1 MGKRVMIL
9 SASTG
14 SGHIKAAEAIEEA
27 CRKDARVGEVC
38 HLDAL
43 EYTNDIFQGIYSK
56 GYLEA
61 VKNVPDL
68 WAMAFDNMDKPWDK
82 NVIISALNRVNSQPL
97 VRKLV
102 EYRPDICICTNFMP
116 ADIVAQ
122 LIKQDRLHCNLGIVV
137 TDFYVHALWLE
148 ELFTRYFVAK
158 DENKRYL
165 TLLGLP
171 SDRIEVT
178 GIPVLERFSSPLDE
192 AEAAARLGLDRA
204 KPIVVLSAGAA
215 GLLPAKTIGKILDQI
230 REPATTVVVC
240 GRNERLKAELE
251 ELLAAASPERRAA
264 VSVVGYTDR
273 MHEYLRLADVFVGKP
288 GGLSTSEC
296 LASGVPMVMWDPIP
310 GQEQYNAYHV
320 LESGAGVLPD
330 NIATIGYKVDQL
342 LADKD
347 RLVRMKASARAA
359 GRPGA
364 AGDIVAAMLE
374 HPDET
379 PVRPFKRTP

>member
-27 CRKDARVGEVC
+27 CRRDARVGEVC

-68 WAMAFDNMDKPWDK
+68 WARGFEAMDKPWEK
-82 NVIISALNRVNSQPL
+82 AVFISALHRFNSQPL
-97 VRKLV
+97 VRAV
-102 EYRPDICICTNFMP
+102 RDFSPDICICTNPMP
-116 ADIVAQ
+116 ADVIVY
-122 LIKQDRLHCNLGIVV
+122 LIGQDKLHCNLGIVV

-165 TLLGLP
+165 TMLGLP
-171 SDRIEVT
+171 SDRVEVT

-192 AEAAARLGLDRA
+192 DEAATRLGLDRA
-204 KPIVVLSAGAA
+204 RPVVLLSAGAA
-215 GLLPAKTIGKILDQI
+215 GHLSAKTIGKILDQI

-240 GRNERLKAELE
+240 GRNERLKAELD
-251 ELLAAASPERRAA
+251 ELLASAAPERRAA
-264 VSVVGYTDR
+264 VSVIGYTDR

-330 NIATIGYKVDQL
+330 NVATIGYKVDQL
-342 LADKD
+342 LADTH
-347 RLVRMKASARAA
+347 RLARMKANAKAA
-359 GRPGA
+359 GRPDA
-364 AGDIVAAMLE
+364 ASAIVNAMLA
-374 HPDET
+374 HPDEA

>member
-27 CRKDARVGEVC
+27 CRKDARVDEVC

-82 NVIISALNRVNSQPL
+82 NVLISALHRVNSQPL
-97 VRKLV
+97 VRRLV
-102 EYRPDICICTNFMP
+102 DYKPDICICTNFMP
-116 ADIVAQ
+116 ADIAVQ
-122 LIKQDRLHCNLGIVV
+122 LIKQDKLHCNLGIVV

-158 DENKRYL
+158 EENKRYL
-165 TLLGLP
+165 TMLGLP
-171 SDRIEVT
+171 SDRVEAT
-178 GIPVLERFSSPLDE
+178 GIPVLERFSAPLDE
-192 AEAAARLGLDRA
+192 NEAAARLGLDRSR
-204 KPIVVLSAGAA
+204 PVVLLSAGAA
-215 GLLPAKTIGKILDQI
+215 GLLSAKTIGKILDQI
-230 REPATTVVVC
+230 REPSTTVVVC
-240 GRNERLKAELE
+240 GRNERLKAELD
-251 ELLAAASPERRAA
+251 ELLASAPPERRAA
-264 VSVVGYTDR
+264 VCVVGYTDR

-330 NIATIGYKVDQL
+330 NVATIGYKVDQL
-342 LADKD
+342 LADRE
-347 RLVRMKASARAA
+347 RLARMKANAKAA
-359 GRPGA
+359 GRPRA